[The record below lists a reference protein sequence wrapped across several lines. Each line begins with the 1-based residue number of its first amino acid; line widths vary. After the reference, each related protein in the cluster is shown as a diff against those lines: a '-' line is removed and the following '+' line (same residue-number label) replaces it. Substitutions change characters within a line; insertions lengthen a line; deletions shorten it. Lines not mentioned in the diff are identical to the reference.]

1 MVKLFSSHKLVFIFV
16 FSVLSFLAGGV
27 NGFLGTGGGII
38 FVYTLSLITNNDKK
52 DNFAQTLCAT
62 IPISAI
68 TLFNYAKAEMVD
80 YSLMKEIWLPCAL
93 GGLVGAVLVERLKL
107 PWLKGIFAIL
117 VIYSGTCMIFR

>member
-1 MVKLFSSHKLVFIFV
+1 MVKFFSSHKLIFIII

-38 FVYTLSLITNNDKK
+38 FVYTLSLITTNDKK
-52 DNFAQTLCAT
+52 DNFAQSLCAT

-68 TLFNYAKAEMVD
+68 TLFNYAKAGMVD
-80 YSLMKEIWLPCAL
+80 YSLMKEIWFSCAL
-93 GGLVGAVLVERLKL
+93 GGVAGAFLVERLRL
-107 PWLKGIFAIL
+107 SWLKGIFAIL

>member
-1 MVKLFSSHKLVFIFV
+1 MVRFFSSHKLIFIIV
-16 FSVLSFLAGGV
+16 FSALSFLAGGV

-38 FVYTLSLITNNDKK
+38 FVYTLSLITDNDKK

-68 TLFNYAKAEMVD
+68 TLFNYAQAEMVD

-93 GGLVGAVLVERLKL
+93 GGVAGAFLVERLRL
-107 PWLKGIFAIL
+107 PLLKGIFAIL